1 MADDSNK
8 RLAQLKLAYESGIL
22 DKDTYKAALDAL
34 NQTPAQAEVTGSGA
48 VARGA
53 GAVAAGA
60 GGVAVGGDMHG
71 NIYVGPPPK
80 DHTEA
85 LAIYRRVV
93 AQACGQLPLR
103 GVDVGA
109 ADPTT
114 GQKPLGLA
122 NVYVDLDTRTQ
133 VELAPAEK
141 KKRGQARSMPGE
153 RDTRPLSALE
163 ATIANRKLA
172 LLGDPGGGK
181 STFVHHLAH
190 CLAANGLEH
199 LPGWPKKEAE
209 ALPIVVI
216 LRDFARNLPDPLPR
230 RAEPSHLWN
239 FIVERL
245 RAQNLELAAEP
256 IEQAL
261 ENGTALVLLDGLDE
275 VPTVAGRAFVRD
287 AVTALA
293 KRYPASRYLVT
304 CRVLSYQPPT
314 TVGAPATR
322 GVPDLRLVDFPTFE
336 LAAFD
341 EEKIDH
347 FIKAWYAELASIGV
361 VRNEDADGLAR
372 QLRDAVR
379 RPDLWRLAPNP
390 LLLTVMALVHTHKGR
405 LPDARAMLYEDTV
418 DILLWRWEQ
427 IKAGGQEE
435 IPRLRQL
442 LLEAGRTDVD
452 LKRALWQLAFE
463 AHAQT
468 QGEGDG
474 DRDRLADIGELKL
487 QKALAALKE
496 GDANWAR
503 QVMEAM
509 KLRAGLLLERAPE
522 VFTFPHRTFQ
532 EYLAGSH
539 LAAQADF
546 ARQACLLAEKG
557 ALWREVILLAVGR
570 LVYLAGDTDK
580 PLALV
585 GELCPAQ
592 TEDTEE
598 GWRKVWLAGD
608 VLLEIGANRV
618 GDSALGRDLFSR
630 VREQLVHVLGS
641 RLAPRERAAAGNTLA
656 RLGDPREAVTTLDK
670 MEFCLIPAGPFWMG
684 SEEPESRTLGKE
696 KPLHQVT
703 LPYNYWMARYPVT
716 VAQFRAFVEVRGY
729 QPRDEDSLRDL
740 LNHPVVYVTWY
751 DAQKFCEWLTQD
763 WQSKRLLPKNWNVR
777 LPSEAEWEKAAR
789 GGLEIPTQPI
799 AARAPLATAGPQMA
813 KSVEPKHSYPWGDKA
828 DPCLANYDQT
838 GIGTTSAVGCFSRGA
853 GPYGCEDMSGNVWEW
868 TRSIYK
874 DYPYDSEDGREELG
888 STDTRV
894 LRGGAFY
901 GNVNY
906 VRCAYRDR
914 SGPDLRL
921 RLVGFRVVLS
931 PL

>member
-1 MADDSNK
+1 MKTCPQCKKELPDDACFCM
-8 RLAQLKLAYESGIL
+8 RCG
-22 DKDTYKAALDAL
+22 AALGG
-34 NQTPAQAEVTGSGA
+34 AQATVAGAGA
-48 VARGA
+48 VAQGA

-60 GGVAVGGDMHG
+60 GGVAVGRDVHG

-80 DHTEA
+80 DHAEA

-122 NVYVDLDTRTQ
+122 NVYVDLDTRTH
-133 VELAPAEK
+133 VELAQAQK
-141 KKRGQARSMPGE
+141 KKRGQERSIPGE
-153 RDTRPLSALE
+153 RESRLVTALE
-163 ATIANRKLA
+163 ATIANRRLV

-181 STFVHHLAH
+181 TTFVHHLAH
-190 CLAANGLEH
+190 CLAVNGLEH
-199 LPGWPKKEAE
+199 LPGWPEKEAE
-209 ALPIVVI
+209 ALPVVVV

-230 RAEPSHLWN
+230 RAELSHLWN

-245 RAQNLELAAEP
+245 RAQNLGLAAEP

-261 ENGTALVLLDGLDE
+261 EKGGALILLDGLDE

-287 AVTALA
+287 AVTAFA

-304 CRVLSYQPPT
+304 CRVLSYQPPS
-314 TVGAPATR
+314 TR
-322 GVPDLRLVDFPTFE
+322 DMPDVRLADFPTFE

-341 EEKIDH
+341 DEKIDR
-347 FIKAWYAELASIGV
+347 FIKAWYAELAGIGV

-372 QLRDAVR
+372 QLHDAVR

-435 IPRLRQL
+435 TPRLRQL

-452 LKRALWQLAFE
+452 LKRALWQLAFD

-468 QGEGDG
+468 QGEGDREG
-474 DRDRLADIGELKL
+474 DRDRDRLADIGELKL

-496 GDANWAR
+496 GDATWAR

-557 ALWREVILLAVGR
+557 PLWREVILLAVGR
-570 LVYLAGDTDK
+570 LVYLSGDTDK

-585 GELCPAQ
+585 GELCPEQA
-592 TEDTEE
+592 EDSET
-598 GWRKVWLAGD
+598 GRRKVWLAGD
-608 VLLEIGANRV
+608 VLNEIGANRV
-618 GDSALGRDLFSR
+618 GDSAMGRDLLAR
-630 VREQLVHVLGS
+630 VRERLVGLLS
-641 RLAPRERAAAGNTLA
+641 SSLAPRERADAGNTLA
-656 RLGDPREAVTTLDK
+656 KLGDLRPGVGLRLDGLPDIVW
-670 MEFCLIPAGPFWMG
+670 CDVPAGPFTMG
-684 SEEPESRTLGKE
+684 STKEQAKVNLPAFQIGK
-696 KPLHQVT
+696 
-703 LPYNYWMARYPVT
+703 YPVT
-716 VAQFRAFVEVRGY
+716 NAQYAAFVRDGGYTSKWRKCWTQAGWEWRGDRTE
-729 QPRDEDSLRDL
+729 PDTFGGVFDL
-740 LNHPVVYVTWY
+740 PNHPVVVVTWY
-751 DAQKFCEWLTQD
+751 EAIAFCRWLTERLRMVKVIRPN
-763 WQSKRLLPKNWNVR
+763 QSVT
-777 LPSEAEWEKAAR
+777 LPSEAQWEKAAR
-789 GGLEIPTQPI
+789 G
-799 AARAPLATAGPQMA
+799 PLTG
-813 KSVEPKHSYPWGDKA
+813 SGGGRVYPWGDEP
-828 DPCLANYDQT
+828 DPNRANYDET
-838 GIGTTSAVGCFSRGA
+838 GIRATSVVGCFPDGVS
-853 GPYGCEDMSGNVWEW
+853 PYGALDMSGNVWEW
-868 TRSIYK
+868 CTTKWQDSYKNYK
-874 DYPYDSEDGREELG
+874 DDNEIEEN
-888 STDTRV
+888 DRRV
-894 LRGGAFY
+894 LRGGAFDDD
-901 GNVNY
+901 GNL
-906 VRCAYRDR
+906 VRCAFRYRRDPNGR
-914 SGPDLRL
+914 YDDL
-921 RLVGFRVVLS
+921 GFRVVLS